1 MSYYRPFTTQIDDP
15 ESDGE
20 STTSTKSTNSS
31 TSGFTDSTA
40 KGLDDPRYAI
50 IRAAGPSFNTD
61 AQQLFYQIG
70 QSHHNFILGSPFNQ
84 DEVYDPSTN
93 FATPV
98 PFLPF
103 SPANTATK
111 TTLFS
116 INSSNRDINVY
127 PQSTYF
133 SIKTPRV
140 FKNITQIQ
148 FVQMLFPNFLNS
160 APDAS
165 ALFTD
170 IATYVSNNSQFDF
183 SNCYSCLGNV
193 GAGRGFTT
201 SLNGGSFSEAGRTN
215 PVANANPLVHTFT
228 LKGKTFD
235 AGATANEMDKQL
247 NTTPPFNLIS
257 YTEHRQLFIRNGNA
271 NHLFNDPGKWYYSPT
286 TSTYVRNASK
296 SLILKDYLPNTILQS
311 TEPTEKELFVAYF
324 YPVLRAALHSTYDN
338 KFLNLGTEPLAT
350 VKQRVLVSFEGLASP
365 YYYELCYTNL
375 ATLKSIRRVHTFEY
389 HPINAYTYTYSHAD
403 KSMNVTH
410 TDLHPSL
417 HHEIQNYYETS
428 KLQIAK
434 NLGYSSRELT
444 TLKTQ
449 AATVTTTTADL
460 FLQVQTALQEVGVSS
475 ATMTKDALGNPNTP
489 VFMQSKQTLSTTDS
503 DDALIALTLGS
514 VPSLSPPAIINRSF
528 PASLGWMTLGQ
539 LAQDASNAAV
549 AAPGTRAFTAPYL
562 QQLQSLNQVSSHFPR
577 LYSTF
582 LDSYS
587 TNKGYASVLTEIQSQ
602 GLALTSNYVN
612 KKYATVFPPALLQN
626 NNYLNGKGTG
636 LVTFYGSKN
645 IHYASTPDDVNG
657 RGLVPINTDASSCC
671 GYMAG
676 AIQNFYGCLPA
687 EYVITTPFYKLGYG
701 INDILSFYTTNSLT
715 QTTNTH
721 NVYIQLNQEY
731 SLNNM
736 DVAGTENTNISNE
749 TTGEYKKVFGKILLG
764 GLTAGQTAQTIVQIP
779 ALFPAKAPLASLDH
793 FTFNFLL
800 DTMVPLN
807 KLYPFVSTT
816 TDWNAMIQIDEV
828 VGVFG
833 ETE

>member
-1 MSYYRPFTTQIDDP
+1 MSYYRPFTTEIEDP
-15 ESDGE
+15 ESDGD
-20 STTSTKSTNSS
+20 STTSTS
-31 TSGFTDSTA
+31 SGFTDTTA
-40 KGLDDPRYAI
+40 RRLDDPRYAI
-50 IRAAGPSFNTD
+50 IQAAGPSFNTD

-70 QSHHNFILGSPFNQ
+70 QSHHNFILGSPFNTN
-84 DEVYDPSTN
+84 EVYDPSTN

-103 SPANTATK
+103 TPANTATK

-116 INSSNRDINVY
+116 INSSNRDMNVY

-133 SIKTPRV
+133 KIKTPRV
-140 FKNITQIQ
+140 FKNVTQIQ

-193 GAGRGFTT
+193 GGGRGFTT

-215 PVANANPLVHTFT
+215 PVANAKPLVHTFT

-257 YTEHRQLFIRNGNA
+257 YTEHRQLFLRNGNA
-271 NHLFNDPGKWYYSPT
+271 NHLFNDPGKWYYSP
-286 TSTYVRNASK
+286 STGNYVRNASK
-296 SLILKDYLPNTILQS
+296 TLILKDYLPHTILQS

-324 YPVLRAALHSTYDN
+324 YPVLKAALLSTYDN
-338 KFLNLGTEPLAT
+338 KFLNLGTEPLHT
-350 VKQRVLVSFEGLASP
+350 VNQRVLAAFEGLASP

-375 ATLKSIRRVHTFEY
+375 TTLKSIRRVHTFEY

-410 TDLHPSL
+410 TELHPSL
-417 HHEIQNYYETS
+417 HREIQNYYEGS
-428 KLQIAK
+428 KLQVAQR
-434 NLGYSSRELT
+434 LGYTGRDVT

-449 AATVTTTTADL
+449 AAAIAPVTTDL
-460 FLQVQTALQEVGVSS
+460 LLQVQTALLEVGVS
-475 ATMTKDALGNPNTP
+475 ATTMSKDVLGNPNTP
-489 VFMQSKQTLSTTDS
+489 LFMQTKQALSTTDS
-503 DDALIALTLGS
+503 DDALIALTLGA
-514 VPSLSPPAIINRSF
+514 PPALRPPVTINRSF
-528 PASLGWMTLGQ
+528 PASLGWTTLAQ
-539 LAQDASNAAV
+539 LVQDASNAAV

-562 QQLQSLNQVSSHFPR
+562 QQLQSLNQVSSNFPR
-577 LYSTF
+577 LYNTF
-582 LDSYS
+582 LNSYS
-587 TNKGYASVLTEIQSQ
+587 TNKGYANVLTEIQTQ

-636 LVTFYGSKN
+636 AVTFYGSKN
-645 IHYASTPDDVNG
+645 IHYASTPDDSNG
-657 RGLVPINTDASSCC
+657 RGLGPINTDASSCC

-676 AIQNFYGCLPA
+676 AVQNFYGCLPS
-687 EYVITTPFYKLGYG
+687 EYIITTPFYKLGYG
-701 INDILSFYTTNSLT
+701 INDILSFYSTNTLS

-736 DVAGTENTNISNE
+736 DVAGTENVNISNE
-749 TTGEYKKVFGKILLG
+749 TTGEHKKVFGKILLG

-779 ALFPAKAPLASLDH
+779 ALFSAKAPLASVDH
-793 FTFNFLL
+793 FTFKFYL

-807 KLYPFVSTT
+807 KLYPFATIG
-816 TDWNAMIQIDEV
+816 TDWNAMMQIDEL
-828 VGVFG
+828 VGVMPN
-833 ETE
+833 EE